1 MNAAWIAQQFL
12 THPDDWMVLSP
23 SPTAGLGMIVRKVP
37 AWLVRSTGHGEMD
50 IVGRPVWQGIGK
62 LGEIFET
69 LSKELLGSQLSV
81 QDHTVEFRDRD
92 EHRHRLRIKA
102 IRLSLTSPLPDEI
115 LQLIPPPY
123 PTHAVLMRLFDEIIP
138 IEPVTGHYREA
149 VRHGIVGISDPVL
162 RMIRRIEQYGP
173 SDASV
178 LIQGETGTGKELVA
192 RALHSVSSRA
202 GRAFVAINCTA
213 LNEEL
218 FESELFGHE
227 RGSFTGAFKTHKG
240 RFERA
245 DKGTLFLDEIGDM
258 PQRSQAKLLRVLE
271 NQTIERV
278 GGESEIFVDVRIIT
292 ATNLPLERAI
302 SRGQFRPDLFHRLA
316 ILRIHVPPLRE
327 RTGDIPLLVDFF
339 LDMLNRRYR
348 KNIRKVSPD
357 ALRTLESYHWP
368 GNIRELRN
376 VIERIYVET
385 QGTVISRNNFREWED
400 EREFLMA
407 GQWGIPH
414 FESQHLIRAPFESYD
429 GRAFEGN
436 GPVHEVIPG
445 IQAMAPRS
453 TLRDE
458 PLALPAAPHVNPTEI
473 SSAMPSTQRGIPFD
487 VTDEQLIKAFHANNA
502 NMTAT
507 ARALGI
513 HKATLYRILKR
524 RNLSRRTLSG

>member
-1 MNAAWIAQQFL
+1 
-12 THPDDWMVLSP
+12 
-23 SPTAGLGMIVRKVP
+23 MIVRKAP
-37 AWLVRSTGHGEMD
+37 DWLVRSTGHGEPD

-81 QDHTVEFRDRD
+81 QDHTVEFTDRD
-92 EHRHRLRIKA
+92 ENRHRLRIKA
-102 IRLSLTSPLPDEI
+102 IRLPFSESLPGEI
-115 LQLIPPPY
+115 LRLIPPPY
-123 PTHAVLMRLFDEIIP
+123 PADAVMLRLFDEIL
-138 IEPVTGHYREA
+138 PVDTTSGHYREA
-149 VRHGIVGISDPVL
+149 VHHGIVGISEPVL

-173 SDASV
+173 SDAAV

-192 RALHSVSSRA
+192 RALHSASGRA
-202 GRAFVAINCTA
+202 GHAFVAINCTA

-227 RGSFTGAFKTHKG
+227 RGSFTGAFRTHKG

-271 NQTIERV
+271 SHTIERV
-278 GGESEIFVDVRIIT
+278 GGESEIAVDVRIIT
-292 ATNLPLERAI
+292 ATNIPLERAI
-302 SRGQFRPDLFHRLA
+302 ARGQFRSDLFHRLA
-316 ILRIHVPPLRE
+316 ILRIHIPPLRE
-327 RTGDIPLLVDFF
+327 RTGDIPLLVEFF

-385 QGTVISRNNFREWED
+385 QGTVIGRNNFREWEN
-400 EREFLMA
+400 ERDFLMA

-414 FESQHLIRAPFESYD
+414 FESQHLIRAPFESHD
-429 GRAFEGN
+429 GRALEGHN
-436 GPVHEVIPG
+436 QVHTVIPETRV
-445 IQAMAPRS
+445 IMPMPSR
-453 TLRDE
+453 RDE
-458 PLALPAAPHVNPTEI
+458 PLALPAAPENGTMTPPSGTPI
-473 SSAMPSTQRGIPFD
+473 SRRGLPVD
-487 VTDEQLIKAFHANNA
+487 LTDEQIINAFRAGNG
-502 NMTAT
+502 NMTAA
-507 ARALGI
+507 ARSLGI

-524 RNLSRRTLSG
+524 RNLSRRSLSERT